1 MLARLAL
8 EDAYGQ
14 IPERFC
20 HLGLLVSPDQL
31 FQLFLSNWAALA
43 RGYPV
48 AIAGDIRHFQWTKAI
63 ARLELAYW
71 PDLNVSSPSLIY
83 VRR

>member
-8 EDAYGQ
+8 EDACGP

-20 HLGLLVSPDQL
+20 LLGLLVSPDQL

-83 VRR
+83 VR